1 MSSMSKPVKILL
13 ALVAVAVVAGGAA
26 YFLFWSDDA
35 PDEVDLG
42 DAVDAVED
50 GDGGGNGDGD
60 GDGDGD
66 ATAAESVEGSWVVD
80 TSQGSFDF
88 SDSASGTYVGF
99 RVNEEHTILGSITA
113 VGRTPDVSGEVT
125 IEGTSLEA
133 ATFTAGLDEITTDQ
147 SLRDNRVQGA
157 LGTSEFPDATFV
169 LTEAVDLGDAAA
181 EGGPV
186 SVTATGDLTIKGVTQ
201 PITIDLQAQVTGSTL
216 VVVGSTEITFAD
228 WGVAVPTAPV
238 VASADDFGILEVQL
252 LLTKT

>member
-1 MSSMSKPVKILL
+1 LSANMSSMSKPVKIIL

-26 YFLFWSDDA
+26 YFLFWNDDA
-35 PDEVDLG
+35 PDEVDLS
-42 DAVDAVED
+42 DAVDAVDEGD
-50 GDGGGNGDGD
+50 DDGGEG
-60 GDGDGD
+60 
-66 ATAAESVEGSWVVD
+66 TVVEGVEGAWVVD

-99 RVNEEHTILGSITA
+99 RVNEEHTVLGAITA
-113 VGRTPDVSGEVT
+113 VGRTPDVSGEIT

-157 LGTSEFPDATFV
+157 LGTSEFPDATFT
-169 LTEAVDLGDAAA
+169 LTEAVDLGAAAA

-186 SVTATGDLTIKGVTQ
+186 SVTVTGDLTIKGVTQ
-201 PITIDLQAQVTGSTL
+201 AITIELEAQVTGSTL

-228 WGVAVPTAPV
+228 WGVEVPTAPV

-252 LLTKT
+252 LLTQA